1 MAETLLK
8 VEGLNVAYGKIQVL
22 YDVSLHLD
30 DGEAVAILG
39 ANGAGKSTLIK
50 TLMGWQKPLA
60 GRVWFAGEDITALPA
75 WERAAR
81 GLSLVPEGGRVFPAL
96 SVEDNLKLG
105 AYLEGDRQAL
115 RRGMERVYSLFP
127 VLAERRRQRA
137 GTLSGGERQMLS
149 IGRAVM
155 RFPRLLLVDEISMGL
170 APMLVEV
177 VFDALRELRAQGVS
191 LLLVEQ
197 NAHEALG
204 VIDRGYVMEN
214 GRLVLEGPADA
225 LRKDPKVQAAYL
237 GG

>member
-1 MAETLLK
+1 
-8 VEGLNVAYGKIQVL
+8 
-22 YDVSLHLD
+22 
-30 DGEAVAILG
+30 
-39 ANGAGKSTLIK
+39 
-50 TLMGWQKPLA
+50 
-60 GRVWFAGEDITALPA
+60 
-75 WERAAR
+75 
-81 GLSLVPEGGRVFPAL
+81 
-96 SVEDNLKLG
+96 VEDNLKLG

-155 RFPRLLLVDEISMGL
+155 RFPRLLLVD
-170 APMLVEV
+170 V
-177 VFDALRELRAQGVS
+177 VFDALRELRSQGVS

>member
-1 MAETLLK
+1 
-8 VEGLNVAYGKIQVL
+8 
-22 YDVSLHLD
+22 
-30 DGEAVAILG
+30 
-39 ANGAGKSTLIK
+39 
-50 TLMGWQKPLA
+50 
-60 GRVWFAGEDITALPA
+60 
-75 WERAAR
+75 
-81 GLSLVPEGGRVFPAL
+81 
-96 SVEDNLKLG
+96 
-105 AYLEGDRQAL
+105 
-115 RRGMERVYSLFP
+115 
-127 VLAERRRQRA
+127 
-137 GTLSGGERQMLS
+137 MLS

-170 APMLVEV
+170 APMLVDL
-177 VFDALRELRAQGVS
+177 VFDALQELRSQGVS